1 MQRYH
6 TPLDLVRSR
15 PVEGPVACARPDR
28 LTIAAHW
35 FQDNFPGEVLYAV
48 KANPS
53 PWVIDAL
60 YAAGLRWFDAASLA
74 EVELVAERCP
84 DATIAFLHPVKSRHA
99 IRRAYF
105 DHGVRI
111 FVLDCEAELEKILVE
126 TDHADDLTLI
136 VRLAVSNDGAALPL
150 AGKFGAGEAE
160 APDLIRAARAHAEA
174 LGVSFHVGSQCM
186 APNAYGAAMAEASR
200 LIAKAGVTVDIVD
213 VGGGFPAPYPG
224 LTPPPLSDYIDAIE
238 RAFEGMMV
246 LENADL
252 WCEPGRALIAEAVS
266 VLTRVE
272 LVKGEAVYLNDG
284 AYGCLFD
291 MVHAQWPFPIQ
302 VHRADGE
309 ASLQTAEFTL
319 YGPTCDPI
327 DTMPGRHA
335 LPADLAEGDV
345 IEVGMLGAYG
355 TAMATGFNGFGQVET
370 CKVDDYPWMSLYSPA
385 APVPAPADAV
395 IPAAAGDRILPFA
408 RAQRRRRA
416 RLMRKRG

>member
-1 MQRYH
+1 MSRYH

-28 LTIAAHW
+28 LAVAATW

-60 YAAGLRWFDAASLA
+60 YAAGLRWFDAASMP
-74 EVELVAERCP
+74 EVELVRERCP
-84 DATIAFLHPVKSRHA
+84 GATIAYMHPVKSRNA

-105 DHGVRI
+105 DHGVKI
-111 FVLDCEAELEKILVE
+111 FVLDCEAELKKILEE
-126 TDHADDLTLI
+126 TQYAKDLTLV
-136 VRLAVSNDGAALPL
+136 VRLAVSNEGSALPL

-160 APDLIRAARAHAEA
+160 APELIRQTRAHADE

-186 APNAYGAAMAEASR
+186 APGTYRAAMAEVSR
-200 LIAKAGVTVDIVD
+200 LIVQAGVTVDIVD
-213 VGGGFPAPYPG
+213 VGGGFPSVYPG
-224 LTPPPLSDYIDAIE
+224 MRPPPLSDYMTAITD
-238 RAFEGMMV
+238 AFEDMMV

-272 LVKGEAVYLNDG
+272 LVKGDQVHMNDG
-284 AYGCLFD
+284 AYGCLYD
-291 MVHAQWPFPIQ
+291 MVYAKWPFPMR

-309 ASLQTAEFTL
+309 LNQQTQDFTL
-319 YGPTCDPI
+319 YGPTCDSI
-327 DTMPGRHA
+327 DTMPGTHA

-345 IEVGMLGAYG
+345 IEIGMLGAYG
-355 TAMATGFNGFGQVET
+355 TAMATRFNGFGDVET
-370 CKVDDYPWMSLYSPA
+370 CQVDDFPWASLYTGSAAEAVATLPA
-385 APVPAPADAV
+385 TGAEERVV
-395 IPAAAGDRILPFA
+395 PFA
-408 RAQRRRRA
+408 RAQRRRRN
-416 RLMRKRG
+416 RLMKRRG